1 MSMTAIEPFGLPT
14 GRLLTVDDLARIPD
28 DGYRYE
34 LIDGATVIMS
44 PAPSLPHQTAVFEL
58 AVLLRSKCAPGL
70 RVVIAPFAVREGI
83 RTELQPD
90 VLVARE
96 EDLTDTYLPV
106 APQLAVEVLSP
117 SSVINDFNDKKAAYE
132 RMGTPSYWVIDPLDP
147 KLTVF
152 EMDERGR
159 YQLVAEVAG
168 DKAFDA
174 TQPFGV
180 RVVPAE
186 LLAKP

>member
-1 MSMTAIEPFGLPT
+1 MSMTATTDPFGLPF
-14 GRLLTVDDLARIPD
+14 GRPLTVDDLENMPD
-28 DGYRYE
+28 DGHRYE
-34 LIDGATVIMS
+34 LIDGMLLVS
-44 PAPSLPHQTAVFEL
+44 PAPGRWHQRAALNLAMGLTARCPAEFE
-58 AVLLRSKCAPGL
+58 
-70 RVVIAPFAVREGI
+70 VVIAPFAVHEGI
-83 RTELQPD
+83 KTELQPD
-90 VLVARE
+90 VLVARDT
-96 EDLTDTYLPV
+96 DLTDKDLPV
-106 APQLAVEVLSP
+106 APMLAVEVLSP
-117 SSVINDFNDKKAAYE
+117 SSVLADLNLKKAAYE

-152 EMDERGR
+152 ELDERGR

-174 TQPFGV
+174 SQPFPV